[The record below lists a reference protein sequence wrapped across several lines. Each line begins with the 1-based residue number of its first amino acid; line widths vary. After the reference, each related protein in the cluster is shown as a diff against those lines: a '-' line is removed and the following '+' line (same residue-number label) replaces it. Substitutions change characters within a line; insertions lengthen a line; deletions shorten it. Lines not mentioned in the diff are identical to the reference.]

1 MDMPPSRIPSLR
13 SVVLH
18 ETGQDVHRCQGCLL
32 CDETINVDMDIPL
45 GSLIQLVM
53 ANDDEVLTS
62 QTLWSEPILE
72 LARSACTKNLNLAQ
86 IIQAL
91 RREAIKRGVRE

>member
-1 MDMPPSRIPSLR
+1 MTPSRIPSLR

-32 CDETINVDMDIPL
+32 CDETINVGMDIPL

-86 IIQAL
+86 IILAL